1 MRILSVTA
9 QKPHSTGS
17 GVYLT
22 ELVNSFHELSHEQA
36 VLAGVYEE
44 DKVNFPEGVEFC
56 PVYYRTRDLPFAIA
70 GMSDEM
76 PYKSTKYSD
85 MNEDMAELFRDAFLK
100 HLKPLVEEFKPELIL
115 CHHLYLL
122 TAYVREAFPE
132 CLVCGICHGSDLR
145 QISKNPL
152 CEEEIKDNIR
162 RLDRI
167 FALHEE
173 QKRQIMEIYHV
184 PEEMI
189 QVIGSGFN
197 DQIFKR
203 VYKEDD
209 PKHPRLIFAGKL
221 AEKKG
226 VMSLIRSL
234 DHIPGRPDGMTICLA
249 GGSGSREEQDEI
261 IYLAGKCPCQV
272 YLPGRLAQEEL
283 AVEYGKSD
291 VFVLPSFYEGLPLVV
306 IEALACGVKVVCT
319 DLPGIREW
327 MDANVP
333 GNGIVYVKP
342 PAMKNTDEPV
352 VEELPAFEKELALA
366 IRRCLDMEKP
376 NVQGL
381 EKLSWKGI
389 CGKILEN
396 LYVN

>member
-17 GVYLT
+17 GIYLT
-22 ELVNSFHELSHEQA
+22 ELVKAFHELGHEQV

-44 DKVNFPEGVEFC
+44 DKVSFPEGVGFV
-56 PVYYRTRDLPFAIA
+56 PVYYRTRDLPFDIA

-76 PYKSTKYSD
+76 PYKSMKYSE

-100 HLKPLVEEFKPELIL
+100 RLKPLVEEFKPELIL

-132 CLVCGICHGSDLR
+132 CEVCGICHGSDLR
-145 QISKNPL
+145 QIRKNPL
-152 CEEEIKDNIR
+152 CGEEIKASIR
-162 RLDRI
+162 SLNMI

-173 QKRQIMEIYHV
+173 QRRQIMEIYDV
-184 PEEMI
+184 PGDMI
-189 QVIGSGFN
+189 SIIGSGFN
-197 DQIFKR
+197 DRIFKP
-203 VYKEDD
+203 VFKEDD

-226 VMSLIRSL
+226 VMSLLRCL
-234 DHIPGRPDGMTICLA
+234 DQIPERPDGMTICLA

-272 YLPGRLAQEEL
+272 YLPGRITQEEL

-291 VFVLPSFYEGLPLVV
+291 IFVLPSFYEGLPLVV
-306 IEALACGVKVVCT
+306 LEAMACGLKVICT
-319 DLPGIREW
+319 DLPGIRDW
-327 MDANVP
+327 MDANLP
-333 GNGIVYVKP
+333 GNQIVYVKP

-352 VEELPAFEKELALA
+352 EEELPAFEHELALA
-366 IRRCLDMEKP
+366 IGRCLNMERTKV
-376 NVQGL
+376 NGL
-381 EKLSWKGI
+381 EKLSWEGI
-389 CGKILEN
+389 CRKILEN
-396 LYVN
+396 VYVN